1 MSQPQKTQIENLQEK
16 QTQLI
21 MQRSQG
27 KDIVEQSEKELTAV
41 VFAIQQLNE
50 YIRVQEE
57 AQKAADAANAG
68 DAEVPGPAPTGD
80 PKIPARRK

>member
-1 MSQPQKTQIENLQEK
+1 MSQIEKLQEK

-27 KDIVEQSEKELTAV
+27 KDIVEQSERELGGI

-50 YIRVQEE
+50 FVAAQEAKAKAE
-57 AQKAADAANAG
+57 AEA
-68 DAEVPGPAPTGD
+68 GD
-80 PKIPARRK
+80 PKIPSK